1 MSFLQIAIAYSVA
14 TTLSSAYLFFI
25 ARKHR
30 RTLREAALSIEKI
43 AEGNL
48 SAAGSSLDGDA
59 GARRIAGALA
69 GLTKKL
75 SSETNERRTIGQG
88 LYSVGNELD
97 QEMAKAAT
105 VVKGIAVG
113 AKTVNDQVIDQS
125 AGIEETAV
133 TIKRILENLV
143 RQDSSIE
150 SQATSVGQ
158 TAAAVEQMIAN
169 TQTISRNTTQMDG
182 SFTELQSALR
192 NGNEKLAAMIQRTA
206 EIFRQSDSL
215 QEANEVIASIASQT
229 NLLAMN
235 AAIEAA
241 HAGDSGRGFAVVS
254 QEIRKLAESAAEQSK
269 QIAATIKTIRLGIA
283 GLDGDSAQT
292 DKAFAMVRERISGLV
307 ALETQIKRAMDEQ
320 GEGSRSIMESTGRLR
335 EITGDVRRGSEE
347 MVAGGQAIESEM
359 SRLIE
364 GNSRVA
370 ETVKA
375 IIKDTAHLE
384 IAVETVKA
392 MSRRDKELS
401 DALYAGVLSYKTGE
415 TILRLGHSQAN
426 SHTRH
431 LFAEKLAAWV
441 DQKTGGAVRLEL
453 FPAEMLGSEMKM
465 TKDAIEGA
473 LDLVITPTQQEYEP
487 LLGLFELPFLFSTYQ
502 QAGTV
507 LEGPILEE
515 MAQGLSAKGLRAL
528 AFWES
533 GFIQITNNVRP
544 IRTPK
549 DLSGLRIRTGQNE
562 MTIRTL
568 EALGAIP
575 VPMPFSEVYDALSTG
590 KIDGQEN
597 PVPHI
602 EASRLYEVQ
611 KYLSVLNYKN
621 AFATCLVSEKTWKA
635 LKAEHQAIL
644 REGARRYMREV
655 LAAVEQNEAAALVRL
670 EKNGMEISR
679 PSPEPF
685 REAART
691 VYDQSAAKFGAEW
704 VDRIV
709 KAARAAT
716 S

>member
-1 MSFLQIAIAYSVA
+1 MSFQYYLAAYSIAV
-14 TTLSSAYLFFI
+14 TILSAYVSYI
-25 ARKHR
+25 AVR
-30 RTLREAALSIEKI
+30 RRQALGEVEHAIERI
-43 AEGNL
+43 AEGDL
-48 SAAGSSLDGDA
+48 STGSARLDAEAGT
-59 GARRIAGALA
+59 RRIAGALA
-69 GLTKKL
+69 SLTKKL
-75 SSETNERRTIGQG
+75 SSETRERRTIGQG

-97 QEMAKAAT
+97 QEMAKAAA
-105 VVKGIAVG
+105 VVKGITAGARAV
-113 AKTVNDQVIDQS
+113 DDRVIDQS
-125 AGIEETAV
+125 AGIEETAA
-133 TIKRILENLV
+133 TIRRILENLV
-143 RQDSSIE
+143 RQDASIE

-169 TQTISRNTTQMDG
+169 TEAISRNTALMDG
-182 SFTELQSALR
+182 SFAELQSALKD
-192 NGNEKLAAMIQRTA
+192 GNAKLSAMIQRTA
-206 EIFRQSDSL
+206 EIYRQSDSL

-254 QEIRKLAESAAEQSK
+254 QEIRKLAESAAAQSK
-269 QIAATIKTIRLGIA
+269 QIADTIKTIRLGIA
-283 GLDGDSAQT
+283 GLDGDSSST
-292 DKAFAMVRERISGLV
+292 DKAFATVRERISGLS
-307 ALETQIKRAMDEQ
+307 ALEAQIKRAMDEQ

-335 EITGDVRRGSEE
+335 DITGDVRRGSEE
-347 MVAGGQAIESEM
+347 MVAGGRAIESEM
-359 SRLIE
+359 SRLID

-370 ETVKA
+370 GTVKE
-375 IIKDTAHLE
+375 IIKDAAHME
-384 IAVETVKA
+384 IAVETVKE

-401 DALYAGVLSYKTGE
+401 DALYAGVLAYKTGG
-415 TILRLGHSQAN
+415 TILRLGHSQAA
-426 SHTRH
+426 SHARH
-431 LFAEKLAAWV
+431 LFAERLARRV
-441 DQKTGGAVRLEL
+441 EEETGGAVRLEL

-465 TKDAIEGA
+465 TKDAIDGS
-473 LDLVITPTQQEYEP
+473 LDMIITPTQQEYEP
-487 LLGLFELPFLFSTYQ
+487 LLGLFELPFLFSDYR
-502 QAGTV
+502 QAGSV

-515 MAQGLSAKGLRAL
+515 MARGLPAKGLRAL

-544 IRTPK
+544 IRTPE

-575 VPMPFSEVYDALSTG
+575 VPMPFSEVYEALSAG

-621 AFATCLVSEKTWKA
+621 AFATCLISERTWNTLRPEHRTILRDGA
-635 LKAEHQAIL
+635 RGLMGGVLKAA
-644 REGARRYMREV
+644 
-655 LAAVEQNEAAALVRL
+655 EQNEAAALARL
-670 EKNGMEISR
+670 EKNGMEITR
-679 PSPEPF
+679 PSPEAF
-685 REAART
+685 REAVRT
-691 VYDQSAAKFGAEW
+691 VYEKSSAKFGAEW

-709 KAARAAT
+709 KAAR